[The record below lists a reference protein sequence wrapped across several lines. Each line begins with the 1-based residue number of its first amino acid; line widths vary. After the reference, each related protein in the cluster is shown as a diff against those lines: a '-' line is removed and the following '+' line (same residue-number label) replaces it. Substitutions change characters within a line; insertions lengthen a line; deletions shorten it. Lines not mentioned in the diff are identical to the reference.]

1 MGSAF
6 LKRAPEQKDA
16 PGTAVLLS
24 KKKYRNNID
33 SKRFEIKTAGTENSL
48 FPVFLNHDRDT
59 SFFVPCTAFR
69 GMIKTRVFPSTHG
82 IPG

>member
-24 KKKYRNNID
+24 KKIYRNNID
-33 SKRFEIKTAGTENSL
+33 SKRFEIKTTRTENEL
-48 FPVFLNHDRDT
+48 FPVFLKDDSRDVFHTVT
-59 SFFVPCTAFR
+59 SRFR
-69 GMIKTRVFPSTHG
+69 NMPKTRVFRFLRG